1 MLNPNAHSRGFV
13 IGSWVAVA
21 VVAAFIFW
29 MSAHT
34 GHDLDHN
41 SGIISQIKDW
51 LAATAASIFGHQV
64 DVSPAGHFT
73 EFFVFGC
80 VLLNALRLHFDMGKA
95 LIAAVCIA
103 SAYGVTDELHQ
114 IFVPTRSCDP
124 ADWVVDTVAALV
136 GALLARALINRKS
149 NRR

>member
-1 MLNPNAHSRGFV
+1 MENSGIHSRGFV

-21 VVAAFIFW
+21 AVAVFIFW

-41 SGIISQIKDW
+41 TGLISQIKAW
-51 LAATAASIFGHQV
+51 LATTAVALFGHEV
-64 DVSPAGHFT
+64 DVSPVGHFT

-95 LIAAVCIA
+95 AVAAVCIA

-124 ADWVVDTVAALV
+124 MDWLVDTVAALL
-136 GALLARALINRKS
+136 GALLVRALINRLRK
-149 NRR
+149 